1 MAVLSKNKYPMLISP
16 VAVLRSCYLWYVL
29 TRCDNKDNF
38 LCDNTCVANR
48 YSSYIIC
55 YTVKP
60 AHVVTSIKQSPVLK
74 GHLFLVVIENL
85 LWIEPLLRGHLSYEA
100 TISSSQRWPRNTGL
114 TVYIIFM
121 CGKSSASNANLMIHR
136 QSNVYIKATQ
146 RNLKYGL

>member
-1 MAVLSKNKYPMLISP
+1 MAVLSKNKYPILISP

-48 YSSYIIC
+48 YSSYIIR

-85 LWIEPLLRGHLSYEA
+85 LW
-100 TISSSQRWPRNTGL
+100 
-114 TVYIIFM
+114 
-121 CGKSSASNANLMIHR
+121 
-136 QSNVYIKATQ
+136 
-146 RNLKYGL
+146 